1 MTMIQASD
9 ISGIL
14 PEVIAFRRELHQ
26 WPELSGEE
34 KETRDRLLRELK
46 KTDCQ
51 IQLFDHHYGI
61 MAVMKN
67 GHGRCMAVRADMDAL
82 PVQEAT
88 GLSFESR
95 HPGVMHACGHD
106 VHMAL
111 ALGSALYLDTHR
123 DQWQGEVRFLFEPQE
138 ETVGGARFMAE
149 AGCMDQVDCIIGQHV
164 NPSYPAGTYFC
175 KPGFVSGSSDEV
187 EITVRGTAC
196 HGAYPER
203 GVDAILIAANMVTA
217 LQSLVSRH
225 ISPFD
230 SAVLT
235 LGTIQGGKAKNI
247 VCDQVC
253 LGGTL
258 RTLRNETRKDM
269 QEGIRRICHS
279 VAEAFGGS
287 AEVVIRPGYGA
298 VYNSDRYYPVIE
310 QVAQEVFGMEHMVH
324 RENPSLGVESMF
336 YFMEKTDGVYYDIGS
351 GVSTALH
358 TSTMTI
364 DENCISAGLRMQI
377 SSLLTLLGG
386 HV

>member
-123 DQWQGEVRFLFEPQE
+123 DQWQG
-138 ETVGGARFMAE
+138 
-149 AGCMDQVDCIIGQHV
+149 
-164 NPSYPAGTYFC
+164 
-175 KPGFVSGSSDEV
+175 
-187 EITVRGTAC
+187 
-196 HGAYPER
+196 
-203 GVDAILIAANMVTA
+203 
-217 LQSLVSRH
+217 
-225 ISPFD
+225 
-230 SAVLT
+230 
-235 LGTIQGGKAKNI
+235 
-247 VCDQVC
+247 
-253 LGGTL
+253 
-258 RTLRNETRKDM
+258 
-269 QEGIRRICHS
+269 
-279 VAEAFGGS
+279 
-287 AEVVIRPGYGA
+287 
-298 VYNSDRYYPVIE
+298 
-310 QVAQEVFGMEHMVH
+310 
-324 RENPSLGVESMF
+324 
-336 YFMEKTDGVYYDIGS
+336 
-351 GVSTALH
+351 
-358 TSTMTI
+358 
-364 DENCISAGLRMQI
+364 
-377 SSLLTLLGG
+377 
-386 HV
+386 

>member
-1 MTMIQASD
+1 MKIIQDADLSRV
-9 ISGIL
+9 L
-14 PEVIAFRRELHQ
+14 PEVIALRRELHAS
-26 WPELSGEE
+26 PELSGNEA
-34 KETRDRLLRELK
+34 ETKQRILQELR
-46 KTDCQ
+46 KTNCE
-51 IQLFDHHYGI
+51 IHEFDNHYGI

-67 GHGRCMAVRADMDAL
+67 GAGKCVAVRADMDAL
-82 PVQEAT
+82 PVQEET
-88 GLSFESR
+88 GLSFAST

-111 ALGSALYLDTHR
+111 AAGTALYLNARR

-138 ETVGGARFMAE
+138 ETVGGAKFMAQ
-149 AGCMDQVDCIIGQHV
+149 AGCMEHVDCIIGQHV

-187 EITVRGTAC
+187 EITVKGTAC

-203 GVDAILIAANMVTA
+203 GVDAILIASHIVTA

-225 ISPFD
+225 LSPFD

-235 LGTIQGGKAKNI
+235 LGMIHGGRAKNI
-247 VCDQVC
+247 VCDEVC

-258 RTLRNETRKDM
+258 RTLRKETRTDM
-269 QEGIRRICHS
+269 QESILRICQN
-279 VAEAFGGS
+279 VAEAFGGH
-287 AEVVIRPGYGA
+287 AEVTIRPGYGA

-310 QVAQEVFGMEHMVH
+310 QVAQEVFGKDHMILRDH
-324 RENPSLGVESMF
+324 PSLGVESMF

-358 TSTMTI
+358 TPTMTI
-364 DENCISAGLRMQI
+364 DENCIGCGLRMQI
-377 SSLLTLLGG
+377 SALLTLLGG
-386 HV
+386 NV